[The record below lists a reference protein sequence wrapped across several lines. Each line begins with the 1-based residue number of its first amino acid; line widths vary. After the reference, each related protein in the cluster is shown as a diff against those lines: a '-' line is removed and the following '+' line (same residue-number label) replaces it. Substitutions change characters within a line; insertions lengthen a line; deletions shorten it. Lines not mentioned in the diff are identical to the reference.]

1 MQREPFEFARL
12 VKNFRSP
19 AVRLRRRRDRAQ
31 PGADVN
37 RLTMIAAVIFAEL
50 LHAKNFTQ

>member
-1 MQREPFEFARL
+1 MQREPFEFTGFM
-12 VKNFRSP
+12 KDFRNP

-37 RLTMIAAVIFAEL
+37 RLAMVAAVIFAEL
-50 LHAKNFTQ
+50 LHAENFTQ